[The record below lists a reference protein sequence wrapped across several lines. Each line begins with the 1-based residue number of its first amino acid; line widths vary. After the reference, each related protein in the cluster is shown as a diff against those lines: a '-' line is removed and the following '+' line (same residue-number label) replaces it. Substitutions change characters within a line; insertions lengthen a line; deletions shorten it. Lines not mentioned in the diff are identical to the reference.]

1 MSFESGRQVTSR
13 FPRPT
18 AFFVRLA
25 ASLLAAGPLIGHAA
39 GTDPG
44 PSLLAPLGAPA
55 WADASLPSQKL
66 PRTRFDTIEVD
77 GRPGWRLVAEASYGN
92 LAHTVQGPA
101 ATARRLSWRWRL
113 DAPIAGADLASKP
126 TDDAAIK
133 VCVLFAM
140 PDERVPFVERQLLR
154 LARTA
159 SKQALPAA
167 TLCYVWAPL
176 VREGAVIPNA
186 YTRRLRWKVLRG
198 AASASASASAPSGA
212 PGSGAMAA
220 SATATPPLEGLSG
233 WQMESRDLRADFLE
247 AFGDESREV
256 PPIAAVLIGADAD
269 NTGGRGEARIVGLE
283 LRP

>member
-1 MSFESGRQVTSR
+1 MGVLRAGSGWVG
-13 FPRPT
+13 
-18 AFFVRLA
+18 A
-25 ASLLAAGPLIGHAA
+25 ACVAAALHATPVAAAG
-39 GTDPG
+39 
-44 PSLLAPLGAPA
+44 SLLAPLGAAA
-55 WADASLPSQKL
+55 WADASLPSQTL
-66 PRTRFDTIEVD
+66 PRTRFEPIEVD
-77 GRPGWRLVAEASYGN
+77 GRPGWRLVAAGSYGN
-92 LAHTVQGPA
+92 LAHTVQGDA
-101 ATARRLSWRWRL
+101 ASARRLSWRWRL
-113 DAPIAGADLASKP
+113 DVPIPGADLVTKAA
-126 TDDAAIK
+126 DDAAIK

-176 VREGAVIPNA
+176 AREGAVIPNA

-198 AASASASASAPSGA
+198 VPSASALPSSGA
-212 PGSGAMAA
+212 AGGSAAAA
-220 SATATPPLEGLSG
+220 STGALPPVDGTSG
-233 WQMESRDLRADFLE
+233 WQLEARDLRADFLE

-256 PPIAAVLIGADAD
+256 PPIAAVLVGADAD

>member
-1 MSFESGRQVTSR
+1 MSTECARQVSSCS
-13 FPRPT
+13 PRP
-18 AFFVRLA
+18 AASLVRLA
-25 ASLLAAGPLIGHAA
+25 ASLLAAGPLIAHAA
-39 GTDPG
+39 GAEVG

-66 PRTRFDTIEVD
+66 PRTRFETIEVD

-113 DAPIAGADLASKP
+113 DGPIAGADLASKP
-126 TDDAAIK
+126 ADDAAIK

-154 LARTA
+154 LARSA
-159 SKQALPAA
+159 SQQALPAA

-176 VREGAVIPNA
+176 AREGAVVPNA

-198 AASASASASAPSGA
+198 AGPASTAQAGA
-212 PGSGAMAA
+212 TVGRAMAA
-220 SATATPPLEGLSG
+220 PAPAVPDREVGSG
-233 WQMESRDLRADFLE
+233 WQIESRDLRADFLE

-256 PPIAAVLIGADAD
+256 PPIAAVLVGADAD